1 MTSSY
6 SVLQSTQKSI
16 SRFAD
21 HLQGLRVANSL
32 MKISVEI
39 DNTIT
44 NETLAISNMRRISNN
59 LTIFAEDIA
68 IKGTYGIG
76 HNRIKAT
83 QILSATSKLKNDLI
97 EIYSLIKDTDQVSEI
112 IKDSIKELLFISSRI
127 YILCVSE
134 VNPALEINKHH
145 NNNKGTGAGVA

>member
-6 SVLQSTQKSI
+6 SVLQSTQKAI

-32 MKISVEI
+32 MTISIEI

-44 NETLAISNMRRISNN
+44 NEALAISNMRRISDS

-97 EIYSLIKDTDQVSEI
+97 EIYSLVKDTDEVPEI
-112 IKDSIKELLFISSRI
+112 VKDSIKGLLFISSRI

-134 VNPALEINKHH
+134 VDPALEIK
-145 NNNKGTGAGVA
+145 NNPANNENTGAA